1 MAKKPKQGTDLLYT
15 LIGQA
20 RTYSDT
26 IILGR
31 GDPDFDT
38 PHHIRVAAIEA
49 MKSHGNDYSPP
60 EGILPLRKAIAERVR
75 RINGID
81 VDPETEVVVTN
92 GGQEALFL
100 MVVTAVGQGE
110 ELIVPEPNYN
120 TYTDALNFAGGVKAV
135 VPTHASEDFRVD
147 PERVRQAITPRSRG
161 LLLVSPNNP
170 TANVIT
176 REDMQ
181 SLVSLAQEH
190 DLVLLADDI
199 YDLFTYDGHEHV
211 STAAIPGAKER
222 TLTLNALSKA
232 FSMTGWRCGWVVGPA
247 PLMAQLKQIKA
258 AINAA
263 PPIVAQQAAL
273 TALTGSFEDVE
284 QMRQTYLRRRKVVLE
299 ALDAMG
305 LQYGFP
311 HGGQFVFVDITNTGV
326 GCVELVQ
333 RILDEQHVLV
343 YPGSS
348 FAAGLDNYLRMTFLQ
363 PEEKLREGLARMKI
377 VMDKVFAEKGV
388 RV

>member
-1 MAKKPKQGTDLLYT
+1 MSTKPKQGTDLLYT
-15 LIGQA
+15 LIAQA
-20 RTYSDT
+20 RTYPDT
-26 IILGR
+26 IIMGR

-38 PHHIRVAAIEA
+38 PPHIRAAAIEA
-49 MKSHGNDYSPP
+49 MKSHGNDYSPA
-60 EGILPLRKAIAERVR
+60 EGILSLRQAIADRVKR
-75 RINGID
+75 LNGID

-100 MVVTAVGQGE
+100 MVVTAIGPGE
-110 ELIVPEPNYN
+110 ELIIPEPNYN
-120 TYTDALNFAGGVKAV
+120 TYADALNFAGGVKAA
-135 VPTHASEDFRVD
+135 VPTYASEDFRVD
-147 PERVRQAITPRSRG
+147 PDRVQQAITPRSRG

-176 REDMQ
+176 QQDMQ
-181 SLVSLAQEH
+181 RLVALAEEH
-190 DLVLLADDI
+190 DLILLADDI
-199 YDLFTYDGHEHV
+199 YDLFMYDGHEHV
-211 STAAIPGAKER
+211 STASLPGAKER

-247 PLMAQLKQIKA
+247 PLMAQLKELKA

-263 PPIVAQQAAL
+263 PPIVAQHAALAAL
-273 TALTGSFEDVE
+273 TGPDGDVE
-284 QMRQTYLRRRKVVLE
+284 RMRRTYLRRRAVVLE

-305 LQYGFP
+305 LQYGMP
-311 HGGQFVFVDITNTGV
+311 HGGQFVFVDIANTGV

-363 PEEKLREGLARMKI
+363 PEDKLREGLARMKI
-377 VMDKVFAEKGV
+377 VMDKVFAEKGAQ
-388 RV
+388 

>member
-1 MAKKPKQGTDLLYT
+1 MSKKPKQGTDLLYT
-15 LIGQA
+15 LIAQA
-20 RTYSDT
+20 RTYPDT
-26 IILGR
+26 IIMGR

-38 PHHIRVAAIEA
+38 PPHIRAAAIEA
-49 MKSHGNDYSPP
+49 MKCHGNDYSPA
-60 EGILPLRKAIAERVR
+60 EGILPLRQAIADRVKR
-75 RINGID
+75 LNGID

-100 MVVTAVGQGE
+100 MVVTAIGPGE
-110 ELIVPEPNYN
+110 ELIIPEPNYN
-120 TYTDALNFAGGVKAV
+120 TYTDALNFAGGVKSA
-135 VPTHASEDFRVD
+135 VPTYASEDFRVD
-147 PERVRQAITPRSRG
+147 PDRVQQAITPRSRG

-176 REDMQ
+176 RQDMQ
-181 SLVSLAQEH
+181 RLIALAEEH
-190 DLVLLADDI
+190 DLILLADDI
-199 YDLFTYDGHEHV
+199 YDLFMYDGHEHV
-211 STAAIPGAKER
+211 STASLPGAKER

-247 PLMAQLKQIKA
+247 PLMAQLKELKA

-263 PPIVAQQAAL
+263 PPIVAQHAALAAL
-273 TALTGSFEDVE
+273 TGPDGDVE
-284 QMRQTYLRRRKVVLE
+284 RMRQTYLRRRAVVLE

-305 LQYGFP
+305 LQYGMP
-311 HGGQFVFVDITNTGV
+311 HGGQFVFVDIANTGV

-333 RILDEQHVLV
+333 RILAEQHVLI

-363 PEEKLREGLARMKI
+363 PEDKLREGLARMKI
-377 VMDKVFAEKGV
+377 VMDKVFAEKGAQ
-388 RV
+388 R

>member
-1 MAKKPKQGTDLLYT
+1 MSKKPKQGTDLLYT
-15 LIGQA
+15 LIAQA
-20 RTYSDT
+20 RTYPDT
-26 IILGR
+26 IIMGR

-38 PHHIRVAAIEA
+38 PPHIRAAAIEA
-49 MKSHGNDYSPP
+49 MKSHGNDYSPA
-60 EGILPLRKAIAERVR
+60 EGILSLRQAIADRVKR
-75 RINGID
+75 LNGID
-81 VDPETEVVVTN
+81 VAPETEVVVTN

-100 MVVTAVGQGE
+100 MVVTAIGPGE
-110 ELIVPEPNYN
+110 ELIIPEPNYN
-120 TYTDALNFAGGVKAV
+120 TYADALNFAGGVKAA
-135 VPTHASEDFRVD
+135 VPTYASEDFRVD
-147 PERVRQAITPRSRG
+147 PDRVQQAITPRSRG

-176 REDMQ
+176 QQDMQ
-181 SLVSLAQEH
+181 RLVALAEEH
-190 DLVLLADDI
+190 DLILLADDI
-199 YDLFTYDGHEHV
+199 YDLFMYDGHEHV
-211 STAAIPGAKER
+211 STASLPGAKER

-247 PLMAQLKQIKA
+247 PLMAQLKELKA

-263 PPIVAQQAAL
+263 PPIVAQHAALAAL
-273 TALTGSFEDVE
+273 TGPDGDVE
-284 QMRQTYLRRRKVVLE
+284 RMRRTYLRRRAVVLE

-305 LQYGFP
+305 LQYGMP
-311 HGGQFVFVDITNTGV
+311 HGGQFVFVDIANTGV

-363 PEEKLREGLARMKI
+363 PEDKLREGLARMKI
-377 VMDKVFAEKGV
+377 VMDKVFAEKGAQ
-388 RV
+388 